1 MQKLKRTLPLL
12 AVSLLLIATACKKKK
27 TEEKPDAREALY
39 KSWTITEFKSPDA
52 DSATVATMTGYTVEF
67 KSDGTCTFGD
77 MQGTFTATEDASSM
91 TMTLGGNT
99 ATYEIKGLTS
109 SGMTL
114 VEGEESM
121 TLTVKQ

>member
-1 MQKLKRTLPLL
+1 
-12 AVSLLLIATACKKKK
+12 
-27 TEEKPDAREALY
+27 
-39 KSWTITEFKSPDA
+39 
-52 DSATVATMTGYTVEF
+52 MTGYTVEF